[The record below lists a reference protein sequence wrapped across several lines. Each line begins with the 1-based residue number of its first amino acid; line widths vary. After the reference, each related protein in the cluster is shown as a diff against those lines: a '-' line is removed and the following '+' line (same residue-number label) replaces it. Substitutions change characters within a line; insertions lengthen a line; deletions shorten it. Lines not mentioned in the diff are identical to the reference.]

1 MKKIAV
7 STLVAAAMFAVA
19 TGAHAQA
26 PAYGPDI
33 NLDNAKKVAAAAVGE
48 ARKNSWNV
56 VIAIVDTHGEL
67 VYLERLDNSQVASI
81 NIAQGKARTAA
92 RFKRA
97 TKAFQD
103 DLAGGGHGLRILN
116 LEGAVAVQGGLPLVM
131 DGRIVGAIGV
141 SGVTGDQDSIVAA
154 AGVAAAK

>member
-1 MKKIAV
+1 MKKIGV
-7 STLVAAAMFAVA
+7 LTFAAAVGFAAV
-19 TGAHAQA
+19 TVVHAQA

-33 NLDNAKKVAAAAVGE
+33 NLDNAKKVAAAAAVE
-48 ARKNSWNV
+48 ARKNKWNM

-67 VYLERLDNSQVASI
+67 VYLERFDNSQVASI

-92 RFKRA
+92 RFKRP

-131 DGRIVGAIGV
+131 DGKIVGAIGV
-141 SGVTGDQDSIVAA
+141 SGATGDQDSIVAT